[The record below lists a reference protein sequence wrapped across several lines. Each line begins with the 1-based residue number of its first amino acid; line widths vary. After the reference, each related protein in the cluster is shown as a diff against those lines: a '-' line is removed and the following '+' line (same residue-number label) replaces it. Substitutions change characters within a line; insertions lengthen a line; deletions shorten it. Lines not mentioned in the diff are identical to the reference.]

1 MFCFLDETAKDD
13 RMLRRKHGWGMRGAV
28 VESTR
33 LLHNGKTVSILT
45 LFGFSG
51 FEDFDWK
58 GGCYNSE
65 EFMDAFDTK
74 KIPHLRPFPQPYSVS
89 KNLKIRARVAARVTK

>member
-58 GGCYNSE
+58 KGCYNSE
-65 EFMDAFDTK
+65 EFMDAFETK
-74 KIPHLRPFPQPYSVS
+74 KNPSSATVPTAQFGE
-89 KNLKIRARVAARVTK
+89 

>member
-13 RMLRRKHGWGMRGAV
+13 RMLMRKHGWGMRGAV

-51 FEDFDWK
+51 FEDFD
-58 GGCYNSE
+58 
-65 EFMDAFDTK
+65 
-74 KIPHLRPFPQPYSVS
+74 
-89 KNLKIRARVAARVTK
+89 